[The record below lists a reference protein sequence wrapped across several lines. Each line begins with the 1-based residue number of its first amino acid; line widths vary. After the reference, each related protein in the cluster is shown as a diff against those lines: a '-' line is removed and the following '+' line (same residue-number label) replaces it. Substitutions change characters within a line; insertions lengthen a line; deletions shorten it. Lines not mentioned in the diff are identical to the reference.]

1 MLLQGALAPN
11 ILILIDWTG
20 NLLYQLK
27 HFFMNFLPG
36 EMNNVMFC
44 AKKVTKLPSL
54 TVRVHFYNSEGSV
67 SDPNSLS
74 PDPDTAFLA
83 EYRSGSAFNPDPGLL

>member
-1 MLLQGALAPN
+1 MLPQGKLALN
-11 ILILIDWTG
+11 ILILIYWTG

-36 EMNNVMFC
+36 EMNNLMFC

-54 TVRVHFYNSEGSV
+54 TVHFYNSEGSV
-67 SDPNSLS
+67 PDSLS
-74 PDPDTAFLA
+74 PDPDPAILA
-83 EYRSGSAFNPDPGLL
+83 EYRSGSAFSPDPGLL